1 MASRVGATKS
11 DLAIALEKMDSEPD
25 IKNPVA
31 WLQKA
36 LENEVINR
44 ELANRPKTEKKPAT
58 KSTTP
63 RSTRAKADMPTTT
76 KKDKYEKFYL

>member
-1 MASRVGATKS
+1 
-11 DLAIALEKMDSEPD
+11 MDSEPD

-44 ELANRPKTEKKPAT
+44 ELANRPKTEKKSALKRT
-58 KSTTP
+58 AP
-63 RSTRAKADMPTTT
+63 RSTRAKTDMPTTT
-76 KKDKYEKFYL
+76 TKDKYEKFYL

>member
-1 MASRVGATKS
+1 MALKVGATKS

-25 IKNPVA
+25 IKSPIA

-44 ELANRPKTEKKPAT
+44 ELASRPKNKRDQNAFTFYSYSKAAEN
-58 KSTTP
+58 
-63 RSTRAKADMPTTT
+63 RS
-76 KKDKYEKFYL
+76 EQI

>member
-1 MASRVGATKS
+1 MALKVGATKL
-11 DLAIALEKMDSEPD
+11 DLAVALEKMDSEPD

-44 ELANRPKTEKKPAT
+44 ELASRPKTKRDPQPSRLYSYSKAT
-58 KSTTP
+58 EN
-63 RSTRAKADMPTTT
+63 RSKQI
-76 KKDKYEKFYL
+76 